1 MYSSAIARYY
11 YYWRCVMSSDP
22 YGHLCNMSLYPAE
35 ARNALRLSP
44 EIPVKGAGF
53 AGESYIL

>member
-1 MYSSAIARYY
+1 
-11 YYWRCVMSSDP
+11 MSSDP